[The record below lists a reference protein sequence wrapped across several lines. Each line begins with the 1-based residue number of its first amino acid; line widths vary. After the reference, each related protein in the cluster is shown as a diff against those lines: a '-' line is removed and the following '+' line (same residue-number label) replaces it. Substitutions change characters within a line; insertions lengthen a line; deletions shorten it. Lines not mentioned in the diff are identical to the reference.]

1 MKNEYEHAEQLEQTD
16 KISINMILSRRIWYM
31 MQIWAK
37 KIERPKSLETFKSV
51 KKIANYSKCGFSNS
65 YHHEDSGQN
74 MEKARTRWPKNLK
87 RSELIN

>member
-51 KKIANYSKCGFSNS
+51 KKNC
-65 YHHEDSGQN
+65 
-74 MEKARTRWPKNLK
+74 
-87 RSELIN
+87 